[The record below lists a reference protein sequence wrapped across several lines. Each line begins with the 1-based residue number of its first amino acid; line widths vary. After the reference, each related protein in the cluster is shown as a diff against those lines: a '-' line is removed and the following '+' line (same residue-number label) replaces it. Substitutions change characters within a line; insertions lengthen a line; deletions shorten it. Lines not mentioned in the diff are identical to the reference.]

1 MSHFRSKGF
10 TLIELLIV
18 AAIIGILAAIAIP
31 NFLEAQVRA
40 KVARAVSDMRNV
52 SLAIESY
59 NVDEDAYPGYG
70 QDTGYFIG
78 WPGCCLTATVSA
90 TYDGYFSWLYS
101 FVIRTDTT
109 QVHTISTPVEY
120 ITTIPTDP
128 FGALT
133 GTQPV
138 PYGYWTIGGG
148 GAGGYS
154 RITQQTAYILYSF
167 GPDLGY
173 QTNVGGDRADWNPI
187 NPCDMGMV
195 CNLLNPR
202 GGNPTQTLIHG
213 YNLHWDPAIDGAFT
227 YDATNGTVSHG
238 DIWRTGP

>member
-18 AAIIGILAAIAIP
+18 VAIIGILAAIAIP

-40 KVARAVSDMRNV
+40 KVARAQSDMRNI
-52 SLAIESY
+52 SLAVESY
-59 NVDEDAYPGYG
+59 HVDEDAYPDYG
-70 QDTGYFIG
+70 QDSG
-78 WPGCCLTATVSA
+78 WFRGGAGCCLTATA
-90 TYDGYFSWLYS
+90 AAEYGGYFIWLYS
-101 FVIRTDTT
+101 FVIRTPAV
-109 QVHTISTPVEY
+109 QVCMISTPIEY

-133 GTQPV
+133 GTAPI
-138 PYGYWTIGGG
+138 PYGYWTIGP
-148 GAGGYS
+148 GYS
-154 RITQQTAYILYSF
+154 RTTQQSAYILYSF

-173 QTNVGGDRADWNPI
+173 QTNVAGDFSTTPPDQ
-187 NPCDMGMV
+187 PCGFGMA
-195 CNLLNPR
+195 CGLLNPS
-202 GGNPTQTLIHG
+202 GVNPTQGLIHG

-227 YDATNGTVSHG
+227 YDATNGTISHG